1 MDSVRVKE
9 KAKPQGTPLAR
20 EMERR
25 SETPSAS
32 RLS

>member
-1 MDSVRVKE
+1 MDPVSVKE
-9 KAKPQGTPLAR
+9 TAKPQGTPYAP

-32 RLS
+32 LS